1 MKIFKYPCGWDGNRK
16 QWWAVM
22 PEGQIIRTDY
32 VDDGTY
38 KGYWVWAIVDPN
50 APNKIRTFSWIEPR
64 KDDPTKFK
72 NFYEMVYVENGM
84 IKFAYDLWGDPI
96 PNKRLHILGFKT
108 GQEINVDVL
117 TRKEGSY
124 FYIGFAPLFIK
135 TEITIYFFMRLEDK

>member
-1 MKIFKYPCGWDGNRK
+1 
-16 QWWAVM
+16 M

-64 KDDPTKFK
+64 KDDPAKFE
-72 NFYEMVYVENGM
+72 NCVQLGVLESQYLDVGSFPFYEMVYVENGM
-84 IKFAYDLWGDPI
+84 IKFAYDSMGNPTPD
-96 PNKRLHILGFKT
+96 KRLHILGFKT